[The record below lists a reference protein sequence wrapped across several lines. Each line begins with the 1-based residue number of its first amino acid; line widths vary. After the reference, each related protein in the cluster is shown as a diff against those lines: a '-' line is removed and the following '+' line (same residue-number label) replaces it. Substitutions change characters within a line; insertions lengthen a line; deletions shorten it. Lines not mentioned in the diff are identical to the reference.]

1 MSGRRHSA
9 VAGTS
14 AGLLT
19 QPQGSHGGCSSMLRS
34 EEGEAVC
41 CVSQVASAPSVRTDA
56 VFDVERT
63 AVLRWFLSVLVGP
76 AVAYYP
82 NRRRVV
88 TANPL

>member
-56 VFDVERT
+56 VFVERT

-76 AVAYYP
+76 AVAYCP

>member
-19 QPQGSHGGCSSMLRS
+19 QPQGSHGSCSSKLS

-41 CVSQVASAPSVRTDA
+41 CVLLCKSPLRPSPNGRRLRL
-56 VFDVERT
+56 ERT
-63 AVLRWFLSVLVGP
+63 AVLRWFWSV
-76 AVAYYP
+76 
-82 NRRRVV
+82 
-88 TANPL
+88 

>member
-19 QPQGSHGGCSSMLRS
+19 QPQGSRGGCSSCSRKRERPS
-34 EEGEAVC
+34 AAC
-41 CVSQVASAPSVRTDA
+41 CSASRLCALVRTDA

-63 AVLRWFLSVLVGP
+63 AVLRWFLSVLVRP